1 MTLRSFSRKPF
12 SGLFFQSL
20 KFTVWFPLLVL
31 IERILHSFG
40 HSANDFNSK
49 DIGFFWDL
57 NDYAD
62 AILDLGQLIFI
73 PIGMITAL
81 VLFNFTWSKKKTNV
95 VFSLGLSRTE
105 IFLAKLLAGIIP
117 FVAVMLLSAGLEI
130 FACAG
135 VGFKLTVRYLVAAAF
150 ITLSTMAPFILSFCL
165 SAAVISSTNNPIEGG
180 IFTALILWT
189 PKTISTLL
197 LKLFSNYTLGAS
209 EPYIADYSEWNWIS
223 PWFNNSDIVIHDGF
237 GGETE
242 TYLSKF
248 STDTLSLIDWSGVI
262 MSAVYS
268 VIAITLALI
277 FFNRR
282 KNENAGAFG
291 KSTILSELCAIIA
304 GIIVFN
310 YIGNN
315 YFYGMGNVSDFII
328 NLLIFTVVY
337 FVFRA
342 IFVFKSR
349 KEIINSVL
357 RLPTYLCGFIGVFM
371 IFYNGCFGYSA
382 YIPPVSD
389 IGFVTVQMPFYMN
402 TDDRL
407 SDYSE
412 QGLKRQNIRNDILG
426 EDFDNYVLYEQL
438 FTSPYGYFDEDDGH
452 QLSTPFQYEE
462 KVGTF
467 VHKDDIEKIIKFHKT
482 LIADGH
488 MSPSSA
494 DTQGTCISITYH
506 LNNQTKVQR
515 LYSQIHE
522 DTMLELLRIN
532 DLTSLDYEFI
542 NYFGSYEYMHN
553 YYSLYDS
560 TKYYTIDKKDD
571 KSPFIYVMDCY
582 LMPTDMSAKYN
593 TGIADADL
601 VDALVKDMQNQS
613 ADSHYLHSAEDEIGI
628 ITFDLDFNN
637 SADIQH
643 SDSNPEGDN
652 ELPSWNLNGC
662 STKSF
667 VITKDMVNTVRYL
680 ENNHL
685 MKHFKSNHTAEN
697 ISHVKLATMGELYGE
712 NKKHLNIPIFYG
724 AKVTDRELIEA
735 KNRNG
740 YFSDIRKKIEDKT
753 EIQNL
758 MDKAV
763 VFGYCSNSSQIMEIT
778 YNDGV
783 VATMMIPAS

>member
-1 MTLRSFSRKPF
+1 MTLMNFSRKTF

-20 KFTVWFPLLVL
+20 KFTIWFPLF
-31 IERILHSFG
+31 IFITRIIHTFS
-40 HSANDFNSK
+40 HSANEYNPN
-49 DIGFFWDL
+49 DIGFFWYL
-57 NDYAD
+57 NDPTD
-62 AILDLGQLIFI
+62 IIMELGQMIFI

-81 VLFNFTWSKKKTNV
+81 MLFNFTWSKKKTNV

-105 IFLAKLLAGIIP
+105 IFLAKFLAGIVP
-117 FVAVMLLSAGLEI
+117 FVAVILLSAGLEI
-130 FACAG
+130 FACAA
-135 VGFKLTVRYLVAAAF
+135 VGFKLTVRYLIAAVF
-150 ITLSTMAPFILSFCL
+150 ITSSTMAPFILSFCL
-165 SAAVISSTNNPIEGG
+165 SAAVISSTNNVIEGG
-180 IFTALILWT
+180 IFAALILSI
-189 PKTISTLL
+189 PKSISTLL

-209 EPYIADYSEWNWIS
+209 NPYTLGYTEWNWTS
-223 PWFNNSDIVIHDGF
+223 PWFNNSDIIINGGF
-237 GGETE
+237 GEAE
-242 TYLSKF
+242 TYLSKS
-248 STDTLSLIDWSGVI
+248 STDILTLNDWSGVI
-262 MSAVYS
+262 MSVIYS
-268 VIAITLALI
+268 AIAITLALI

-282 KNENAGAFG
+282 KNENAGTFG

-310 YIGNN
+310 YINSN
-315 YFYGMGNVSDFII
+315 YFYGTGNVSDFII
-328 NLLIFTVVY
+328 SLLIFTVVY
-337 FVFRA
+337 FVFRV
-342 IFVFKSR
+342 IFVFKSK
-349 KEIINSVL
+349 KEIIKSL
-357 RLPTYLCGFIGVFM
+357 FRLPTYLSGFIGVFM

-402 TDDRL
+402 TDDKL
-407 SDYSE
+407 SDHSE

-426 EDFDNYVLYEQL
+426 ENFENYVLYEQL
-438 FTSPYGYFDEDDGH
+438 FASPYEYFDDDDGH
-452 QLSTPFQYEE
+452 QLSTPFRYEE

-467 VHKDDIEKIIKFHKT
+467 VYKDDIEKIIEFHKT

-488 MSPSSA
+488 MSPSSE

-506 LNNQTKVQR
+506 MNDKTQVQR

-522 DTMLELLRIN
+522 DTMLKLLRIN
-532 DLTSLDYEFI
+532 DLMSLDCEFI
-542 NYFGSYEYMHN
+542 NYFGSYEYMHD

-593 TGIADADL
+593 AGCADADL
-601 VDALVKDMQNQS
+601 IDALVKDMQNQS
-613 ADSHYLHSAEDEIGI
+613 ADSHYLHSAEDELGI
-628 ITFDLDFNN
+628 ITLDLDFNN
-637 SADIQH
+637 SDNSEY
-643 SDSNPEGDN
+643 SDFVPEDDT

-680 ENNHL
+680 ESKDL
-685 MKHFKSNHTAEN
+685 MKHFGSSRTAED

-712 NKKHLNIPIFYG
+712 NKKHLNIPLFYG
-724 AKVTDRELIEA
+724 AKVTDFDLIEA

-740 YFSDIRKKIEDKT
+740 YFSDIREKIEDKT
-753 EIQNL
+753 EIRNL

-763 VFGYCSNSSQIMEIT
+763 VFGYCSNSSKIMEIT

-783 VATMMIPAS
+783 VVTMMIPVS